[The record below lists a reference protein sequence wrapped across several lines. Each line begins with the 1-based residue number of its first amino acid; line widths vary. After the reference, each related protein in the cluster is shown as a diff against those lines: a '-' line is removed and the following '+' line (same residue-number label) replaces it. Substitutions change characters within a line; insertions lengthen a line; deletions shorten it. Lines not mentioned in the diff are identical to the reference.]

1 VINLVYNK
9 LLFFKKLRKAE
20 RRSEMSDLLN
30 GQTSQP
36 QSNQIKLNL
45 ANTNSVTMEIEGM
58 TCASCVNRI
67 ERKLKK
73 TPGVQE
79 ANVNLATEKGTVKFD
94 PGQVGVGE
102 LVKAVE
108 AAGYRATPLEEATPR
123 PSVVAPDPVT
133 IAPKPVN
140 NTVELEI
147 EGMTCASC
155 VNRIERKLKKVE
167 GVQEAN
173 VNLATERGNVTYAP
187 DKVDVP
193 QLISA
198 IEAAGYKARPYSD
211 EIVIEEKAPKTKPG
225 ETKAVALPEKA
236 SFAPPAADGAYSSVA
251 LPPVAA
257 PVPAT
262 PAEPPVD
269 RDTLRRQKEIA
280 RRRRLLIL
288 GAALTLPV
296 FVMAMFGMNWFPA
309 QVRDWLMFGLTTP
322 VWAVVGWEFHRSA
335 LKNARHFSANMD
347 TLISLGSTAAYAFS
361 IWLLLFGNRYNL
373 PGGMSQGPNGGE
385 AVTYFETAAL
395 IITLIYLGK
404 FLEVVAKGRTSEAIR
419 KLMGL
424 QAKTARVVRNG
435 QELDLPLNEVIVGD
449 LLVVRPGEK
458 IPTDGL
464 VEAGQS
470 SVDESMVTGES
481 LPVEKTP
488 GDQVVGAT
496 VNQTGL
502 LRVRANRVGRDTVLS
517 QIIRLVEQAQG
528 SKAPVQRLA
537 DTISGIFV
545 PVVIAIAILTFVGWL
560 LTGNNFQAALLPAVA
575 VLVVACPCA
584 LGLATPTAIMVGTG
598 VGAEQGILIKG
609 GESLERARQIKAIIL
624 DKTGTL
630 TRGKPDV
637 TDIVSLGELDEKG
650 LLKLAALVEKGSE
663 HPLGQAIVK
672 GAQTRS
678 LKLDEP
684 QTQPQNFQS
693 FTGLGVAADIEGRRV
708 LVGTRKLMQQ
718 QGFDLDQATEEKM
731 SHLEGEGKTVM
742 LVASNSKLTGLIAVA
757 DTVKESS
764 AEAVAELKALG
775 IEPVMMTGD
784 NRRTAEAIARQVGIE
799 RVLAEVRPEDKAALV
814 QKLQSEGKVVAM
826 VGDGINDAPALAQA
840 DVGLA
845 IGTGTDIAME
855 AADIT
860 LMKGDVR
867 AAATAIALSKAT
879 MRKIKQNLF
888 WAFFYN
894 VLLIPLAIAG
904 LINPMLA
911 AGAMAMSSVSVVS
924 NSLLL
929 NRFRGKHSGPLSP
942 AERQARRKALVWQ
955 AGLVVALVGLVALIG
970 WQIYGNLTRPAMAN
984 NPSPAVAV
992 ESEPDIIP
1000 AANTVALPANF
1011 VVENTRIEVGTY
1023 PSQPQPGQPALLV
1036 FRLTDSRSGQPQ
1048 SLDLLHTKLM
1058 HLIVVNQ
1065 DYSFY
1070 RHIHPE
1076 GSSEGLYTFTVTFPA
1091 AGQYRLYNQFELS
1104 QDKRE
1109 VLYRYDFTVGSPAT
1123 ASTTNPGNIASG
1135 GGRVQQSGD
1144 LQISLEAPEQIKAG
1158 QNVDLKF
1165 RFERNSQPFSGL
1177 EPYLGEPS
1185 HMIILS
1191 ADANSFRHLHGHVPG
1206 AAPMTEGATSGETG
1220 MSEATSSTR
1229 YGPEV
1234 SYDLRFDQPG
1244 NYKIW
1249 AEFQYQG
1256 KVIVFSYLLNVTG

>member
-1 VINLVYNK
+1 
-9 LLFFKKLRKAE
+9 
-20 RRSEMSDLLN
+20 
-30 GQTSQP
+30 
-36 QSNQIKLNL
+36 
-45 ANTNSVTMEIEGM
+45 
-58 TCASCVNRI
+58 
-67 ERKLKK
+67 
-73 TPGVQE
+73 
-79 ANVNLATEKGTVKFD
+79 
-94 PGQVGVGE
+94 
-102 LVKAVE
+102 
-108 AAGYRATPLEEATPR
+108 
-123 PSVVAPDPVT
+123 
-133 IAPKPVN
+133 
-140 NTVELEI
+140 
-147 EGMTCASC
+147 MTCASC

-187 DKVDVP
+187 DKVSVP

-198 IEAAGYKARPYSD
+198 IEAAGYKATPYSD
-211 EIVIEEKAPKTKPG
+211 QFVEETTPKPATSKI
-225 ETKAVALPEKA
+225 KKVANQEKL
-236 SFAPPAADGAYSSVA
+236 SFAPPAADGAYSSVP
-251 LPPVAA
+251 LVAA
-257 PVPAT
+257 PLPLPAT
-262 PAEPPVD
+262 PVAEPPALD
-269 RDTLRRQKEIA
+269 RDSLRRQKELA

-288 GAALTLPV
+288 GAVLTLPV
-296 FVMAMFGMNWFPA
+296 FVLAMFGMNWFEP
-309 QVRDWLMFGLTTP
+309 QLRDWLMLALTTP
-322 VWAVVGWEFHRSA
+322 VWAIVGWEFHRSA

-347 TLISLGSTAAYAFS
+347 TLISLGSTVAYIFS
-361 IWLLLFGNRYNL
+361 IWLLLFGNTYGA
-373 PGGMSQGPNGGE
+373 GGMSRGPNGGE

-435 QELDLPLNEVIVGD
+435 QELDLPLSEVIVGD

-458 IPTDGL
+458 IPTDGV
-464 VEAGQS
+464 VEAGYS

-488 GDQVVGAT
+488 GEQVVGAT

-502 LRVRANRVGRDTVLS
+502 LRVRAKRVGRDTVLS

-545 PVVIAIAILTFVGWL
+545 PVVIGIAILTLVGWL

-609 GESLERARQIKAIIL
+609 GESLERARQIKVIIL

-637 TDIVSLGELDEKG
+637 TEVISLGELDENS
-650 LLKLAALVEKGSE
+650 LLRLAALVEKGSE

-672 GAQTRS
+672 AAQARG
-678 LKLDEP
+678 LALDET
-684 QTQPQNFQS
+684 QTQAHNFQS
-693 FTGLGVAADIEGRRV
+693 YTGLGVAGDIENRRV

-718 QGFDLDQATEEKM
+718 QGIALNQATEDKM
-731 SHLEGEGKTVM
+731 TALESQGQTVM
-742 LVASNSKLTGLIAVA
+742 LVASLGQLAGLIAVA

-784 NRRTAEAIARQVGIE
+784 NRRTAEAIARQVGIT
-799 RVLAEVRPEDKAALV
+799 RVLAEVRPEDKAAMV
-814 QKLQSEGKVVAM
+814 QKLQSEGQVVAM

-860 LMKGDVR
+860 LMHGDVR

-894 VLLIPLAIAG
+894 VLLIPLAIFG

-929 NRFRGKHSGPLSP
+929 NRFRGKHSGLLTP
-942 AERQARRKALVWQ
+942 AEKQARRKALVWQ
-955 AGLVVALVGLVALIG
+955 AGLVTALVGLVLLIG
-970 WQIYGNLTRPAMAN
+970 WQIYDNLTRPAMN
-984 NPSPAVAV
+984 NQPSGVVAVATDPEV
-992 ESEPDIIP
+992 VP
-1000 AANTVALPANF
+1000 AANTVAYPANF
-1011 VVENTRIEVGTY
+1011 QVENTRIEVGTY
-1023 PSQPQPGQPALLV
+1023 PAQPQPGQPTLLI
-1036 FRLTDSRSGQPQ
+1036 FRVTDARSGQPQ
-1048 SLDLLHTKLM
+1048 ALEVLHTKLM

-1076 GSSEGLYTFTVTFPA
+1076 GSREGLYTFTVTFPA
-1091 AGQYRLYNQFELS
+1091 AGQYRLYNEFELAGN
-1104 QDKRE
+1104 QRQ
-1109 VLYRYDFTVGSPAT
+1109 VLYRYDFTVGNLSTAAVNPAGIT
-1123 ASTTNPGNIASG
+1123 AG
-1135 GGRVQQSGD
+1135 GGRTQQLGD
-1144 LQISLEAPEQIKAG
+1144 LQVSLEAPEQLKAG
-1158 QNVDLKF
+1158 QNLDLKF
-1165 RFERNSQPFSGL
+1165 RFERNGQPFSGL

-1185 HMIILS
+1185 HMIVLS
-1191 ADANSFRHLHGHVPG
+1191 EDGASFRHLHGHIPG
-1206 AAPMTEGATSGETG
+1206 AAPMVESTAGSGG
-1220 MSEATSSTR
+1220 MNEAVSSTR
-1229 YGPEV
+1229 YGPEIG
-1234 SYDLRFDQPG
+1234 YDLRFEKPG
-1244 NYKIW
+1244 HYKIW

-1256 KVIVFSYLLNVTG
+1256 KVIVFSYILNVV